1 MKLKDFMYFAGFGA
15 KTILFRKKEPILG
28 TIILT
33 DYCNLSCK
41 HCAVNNINKIIYPY
55 EEIRAEMQSL
65 YNNGVRIL
73 FFCGGETLL
82 WKDGERTIRDLVK
95 EAKEIGFLI
104 VNIVTNGTIDL
115 DLPEADV
122 IFLSLD
128 GLKENHNYIRGN
140 TFDTIM
146 DKVSKAHKS
155 NICVYMAV
163 NNKNYKD
170 IEGVCRLV
178 KDNPNLKSISFNL
191 HTPYEGTENLT
202 LSEGEKVEVINE
214 ISRMIDQGYPVFNLK
229 SALKYHLT
237 NKWERPC
244 HQCLVSEGGK
254 RYICGRCIE
263 IEGLCEKCGYLFVNE
278 FTLLCKG
285 NIKVL
290 FDMLKTYL
298 RYV

>member
-55 EEIRAEMQSL
+55 EEVRREMESL
-65 YNNGVRIL
+65 YNDGIRIL

-82 WKDGERTIRDLVK
+82 WKDGEKTIRDLVK
-95 EAKEIGFLI
+95 EAKDIGFLI

-146 DKVSKAHKS
+146 DKVSKADKS

-170 IEGVCRLV
+170 IEGVCSLV
-178 KDNPNLKSISFNL
+178 KNNPNLKSISFNL
-191 HTPYEGTENLT
+191 HTPYEGTEDLT

-214 ISRMIDQGYPVFNLK
+214 ISRMIDEGYPVFNLK

-237 NKWERPC
+237 NKWERSC

-254 RYICGRCIE
+254 RYTCGRCVE

-298 RYV
+298 KYV

>member
-15 KTILFRKKEPILG
+15 KTILLRKKEPILG

-33 DYCNLSCK
+33 DYCNLACK

-55 EEIRAEMQSL
+55 EEVKREMESL
-65 YNNGVRIL
+65 YNDGIRIL
-73 FFCGGETLL
+73 FFCGGETLV
-82 WKDGERTIRDLVK
+82 WKDKDRTIRDLVK
-95 EAKEIGFLI
+95 EAKKIGFLI

-115 DLPEADV
+115 DLPEVDV

-140 TFDTIM
+140 TFDLIL
-146 DKVSKAHKS
+146 DNVAKAKNS
-155 NICVYMAV
+155 NICVYMAI
-163 NNKNYKD
+163 NNKNYGD
-170 IEGVCRLV
+170 IEGVCKLV

-191 HTPYEGTENLT
+191 HTPYEGTEDLT
-202 LSEGEKVEVINE
+202 LSQNEKIEVINK
-214 ISRMIDQGYPVFNLK
+214 ISKMIDEGYPVFNLK
-229 SALKYHLT
+229 SALKYHIR
-237 NKWERPC
+237 NKWDRPC
-244 HQCLVSEGGK
+244 YHCLVSEGGK
-254 RYICGRCIE
+254 RYTCGRCIE

-285 NIKVL
+285 NVKVI

-298 RYV
+298 KYV

>member
-65 YNNGVRIL
+65 YNDGVRIL

-146 DKVSKAHKS
+146 DKVFPL
-155 NICVYMAV
+155 I
-163 NNKNYKD
+163 
-170 IEGVCRLV
+170 
-178 KDNPNLKSISFNL
+178 
-191 HTPYEGTENLT
+191 
-202 LSEGEKVEVINE
+202 
-214 ISRMIDQGYPVFNLK
+214 
-229 SALKYHLT
+229 
-237 NKWERPC
+237 
-244 HQCLVSEGGK
+244 
-254 RYICGRCIE
+254 
-263 IEGLCEKCGYLFVNE
+263 
-278 FTLLCKG
+278 
-285 NIKVL
+285 
-290 FDMLKTYL
+290 
-298 RYV
+298 